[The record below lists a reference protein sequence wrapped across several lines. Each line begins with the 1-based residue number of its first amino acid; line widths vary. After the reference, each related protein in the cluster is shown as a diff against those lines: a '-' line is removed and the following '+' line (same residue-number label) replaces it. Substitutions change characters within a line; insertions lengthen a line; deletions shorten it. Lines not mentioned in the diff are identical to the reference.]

1 MSDFL
6 LPVVALSQKQESNIQ
21 HILNQFLQSFLL
33 LNRKDENL
41 TSTVQEDKFEPQHFD
56 LCQKSWQALVKKA
69 FQHILTLYSID
80 ISIKLIFVE
89 LFLMLCVYLLVES
102 TNIYIR
108 NKLKLD
114 VQLNVERA
122 YQTYKRRNEK
132 DCNLLFLSEEKD
144 ICLEDRL
151 YILSTLAVNQI
162 QMVLSTYYLDFFTC
176 NKRKIQGYLQ
186 VKQSK
191 VNVHTSSAKSMRS
204 TTAATTATT
213 TTRERRKKILNIQ
226 LDNQVSYTN
235 HIIKSQPIKLI
246 S

>member
-6 LPVVALSQKQESNIQ
+6 LPVVALSPKQESNI
-21 HILNQFLQSFLL
+21 HNILNQFLQSFLI

-41 TSTVQEDKFEPQHFD
+41 SNTIQEDKFESQYFD
-56 LCQKSWQALVKKA
+56 LCQKSWQALVKKS
-69 FQHILTLYSID
+69 FQNVLSLYSVD
-80 ISIKLIFVE
+80 ISIKQIFVE

-102 TNIYIR
+102 TNEYIR
-108 NKLKLD
+108 NKLKLQ
-114 VQLNVERA
+114 VQLNVEKA

-132 DCNLLFLSEEKD
+132 ECNLLFLSEEKD
-144 ICLEDRL
+144 ISLEDRL

-162 QMVLSTYYLDFFTC
+162 QMVLSCYYLDFFTS

-191 VNVHTSSAKSMRS
+191 QYVHTSSTKSMRS
-204 TTAATTATT
+204 TTAATT

>member
-6 LPVVALSQKQESNIQ
+6 LPVVALSPKQERNIQ
-21 HILNQFLQSFLL
+21 HILNQFLQSFLV
-33 LNRKDENL
+33 LNKKDENL
-41 TSTVQEDKFEPQHFD
+41 NSTIQEDKFESQYFD
-56 LCQKSWQALVKKA
+56 LCQKSWQALVKNA
-69 FQHILTLYSID
+69 FQHVLKLYSVD
-80 ISIKLIFVE
+80 ISIKQIFVE
-89 LFLMLCVYLLVES
+89 LFIMLTVYLLVNS
-102 TNIYIR
+102 TNEYIR
-108 NKLKLD
+108 NTLKLD
-114 VQLNVERA
+114 VQLNVEKA

-144 ICLEDRL
+144 ISLEDRL
-151 YILSTLAVNQI
+151 YILSSLAVNQI
-162 QMVLSTYYLDFFTC
+162 QMVLSIYYLDFFTS

-191 VNVHTSSAKSMRS
+191 QHVHTSSAKSMRS
-204 TTAATTATT
+204 TTTTT
-213 TTRERRKKILNIQ
+213 TTRERKKKILNIQ